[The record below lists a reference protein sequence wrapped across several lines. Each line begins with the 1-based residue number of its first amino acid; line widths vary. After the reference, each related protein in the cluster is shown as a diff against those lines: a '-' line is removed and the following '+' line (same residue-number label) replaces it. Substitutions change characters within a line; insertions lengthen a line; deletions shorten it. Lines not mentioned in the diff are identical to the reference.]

1 MLLNLIIMIKL
12 LNRQNQFKNMTKN
25 KETFEPY
32 LNNRKSSEVFWEYA
46 EPYLKILFKE
56 KQNLPNSKELE
67 KMLRLPWFIW
77 NKVVSEEKDPG
88 AELTR
93 LLLYGDSIYKYNM
106 PPGAA
111 ELIEDLEQRKKTKFN
126 NYKYFLGEIGRAHV

>member
-1 MLLNLIIMIKL
+1 MIKS
-12 LNRQNQFKNMTKN
+12 
-25 KETFEPY
+25 KETFAPY
-32 LNNRKSSEVFWEYA
+32 LNNRKCSEVFWEYA

-56 KQNLPNSKELE
+56 TQNMPSSKEIE
-67 KMLRLPWFIW
+67 KMLKLPWFIW

-93 LLLYGDSIYKYNM
+93 LLLYGDGVYKYNM

-111 ELIEDLEQRKKTKFN
+111 ELMEYLEQRKKTKFN
-126 NYKYFLGEIGRAHV
+126 KYKYFLGDYKVSQKDGFFNIMVQHCV